1 MAAVDIEL
9 ALAQPD
15 DASELARLSRDLVEI
30 GLDWT
35 YRPDRIRALIRNAD
49 IVTLIARDGHQ
60 VAGFAIMEFG
70 VERAHLVLLAVR
82 PSHQRDGIARRLIV
96 WLVESA
102 AVAGMAS
109 IHVEL
114 RTSNTAAFAFYRA
127 MGFAPTL
134 RLEGYY
140 QRRESAVRM
149 LRLLRSPN
157 P

>member
-9 ALAQPD
+9 ALAQPSNS
-15 DASELARLSRDLVEI
+15 SELAEL
-30 GLDWT
+30 
-35 YRPDRIRALIRNAD
+35 
-49 IVTLIARDGHQ
+49 ARDGNR

-82 PSHQRDGIARRLIV
+82 PSHHRNGVARRLIE

-102 AVAGMAS
+102 VVAGMAS

-114 RTSNTAAFAFYRA
+114 RTSNAAAFAFYRT
-127 MGFAPTL
+127 MGFAPTI
-134 RLEGYY
+134 RMEGYY
-140 QRRESAVRM
+140 RGRESAVRM